1 MESQELEDRVILL
14 ATNLR
19 KWGKKDT
26 GIIWHVMTE
35 KISFQSVLRETVITK
50 RKCLEKER
58 DSERM
63 SSAEEE
69 DLRGRLDEGFFTV
82 LIL

>member
-26 GIIWHVMTE
+26 GIMWHGMTE
-35 KISFQSVLRETVITK
+35 KISVQSVLRETVITK

-69 DLRGRLDEGFFTV
+69 DLRGRLDEFFLTV
-82 LIL
+82 VIL